1 MNIIEEKQKLSRL
14 LKQYLNNEI
23 DHCVINNYVWD
34 IIEYFTDTPAKE
46 LPKVT
51 LDEKS
56 FWYAIWEVQHLADSE
71 HIECN
76 SIQEDLKEALA
87 ILNNVKP
94 MPTEYIGKRPR

>member
-56 FWYAIWEVQHLADSE
+56 FWYAIWEVQHLADPE

-76 SIQEDLKEALA
+76 SIQEDLKETLA
-87 ILNNVKP
+87 ILNNAKP
-94 MPTEYIGKRPR
+94 IPTEYIGKRPR